1 MSSLNLYQNFNL
13 TDPFNI
19 LRIICGFFFIPH
31 LVAKFTE
38 QEYALG
44 FFQKAGFHPPK
55 VWLYAAFVVEIVVSI
70 GLIFGIYTRY
80 VALLAAVFLFAAT
93 FGVYRFAGGK
103 WLWNLGGYEYPL
115 FWGICCIVV
124 AMMAA

>member
-1 MSSLNLYQNFNL
+1 MFSLNLYQNFNL

-38 QEYALG
+38 QQYALD
-44 FFQKAGFHPPK
+44 FFQKAGFQPPK
-55 VWLYAAFVVEIVVSI
+55 AWLYAAFAVETVVSI

-80 VALLAAVFLFAAT
+80 VALLAAAFLFVAT
-93 FGVYRFAGGK
+93 FGVYRFANGK

-115 FWGICCIVV
+115 FWAICCVAV
-124 AMMAA
+124 AMRG

>member
-1 MSSLNLYQNFNL
+1 MSGLNLYQNFNL

-19 LRIICGFFFIPH
+19 LRIICGVFFLPH
-31 LVAKFTE
+31 LVAKFT
-38 QEYALG
+38 QQQYALD
-44 FFQKAGFHPPK
+44 FFQKVRFLPPK
-55 VWLYAAFVVEIVVSI
+55 AWLYTAFVVEIVVSP

-80 VALLAAVFLFAAT
+80 LALLAAAFLFVAA
-93 FGVYRFAGGK
+93 FGVYRFTEGK

-124 AMMAA
+124 AMHG

>member
-1 MSSLNLYQNFNL
+1 MSSLYQNFNL

-55 VWLYAAFVVEIVVSI
+55 AWLYAAFVVEIVVSL

-80 VALLAAVFLFAAT
+80 VALLAAVFLFVAA
-93 FGVYRFAGGK
+93 FGVYRFAEGK

-115 FWGICCIVV
+115 FWAICCIVV